1 METLTIQEQVKKILV
16 ENNLDFRIEKMTLVG
31 LKNIITVGNDGD
43 LINDISHVKCNHF
56 GLYNTKSGEIIHTV
70 KKGYTISQN
79 DEIVELVLRGMQGYG
94 NLSVQK
100 AGSLND
106 GRRVYIQLAIDG
118 VAKVGDDTIKRYVT
132 VIDSNDGSSG
142 LSIGIGDLTM
152 SCQNQFW
159 KFYKS
164 GNAKMRHTA
173 SLTQRIQE
181 IPNLIELALNESMQQ
196 VETYQKFASVKV
208 SDMDTHKL
216 VELINGVSKA
226 SSVKDLSEAST
237 RTINAMESLY
247 EMIRIETAQKG
258 QNVWGLHSGVTRWTT
273 HIKSAPRR
281 ENGRIESSM
290 IGTNYRTNQ
299 QSFEYASQLALV

>member
-1 METLTIQEQVKKILV
+1 METLNIEQQVKQILV
-16 ENNLDFRIEKMTLVG
+16 NNNLDFRIEKLPLVG
-31 LKNIITVGNDGD
+31 LQNIIAVGNDGD
-43 LINDISHVKCNHF
+43 LINDITHVKTNYF
-56 GLYNTKSGEIIHTV
+56 GLLNTKSGNIINTV
-70 KKGYTISQN
+70 KEGYTVSQN

-106 GRRVYIQLAIDG
+106 GRRVFIQLAIDG
-118 VAKVGDDTIKRYVT
+118 FAKVGDDTIKRYVT

-159 KFYKS
+159 KFYKR

-181 IPNLIELALNESMQQ
+181 IPNLIELALNESMRQ
-196 VETYQKFASVKV
+196 VETYQKFASIGASDKNVHDLVKA
-208 SDMDTHKL
+208 
-216 VELINGVSKA
+216 INGVSRL

-247 EMIRIETAQKG
+247 DMARIEMEQKG
-258 QNVWGLHSGVTRWTT
+258 KNLWGLHSGVTRWTT
-273 HIKSAPRR
+273 HEKSAPRR
-281 ENGRIESSM
+281 ENGRLESAM
-290 IGTNYRTNQ
+290 IGTNYRTNL

>member
-1 METLTIQEQVKKILV
+1 METLNIEQQVKQILV
-16 ENNLDFRIEKMTLVG
+16 NNNLDFRIEKLPLVG
-31 LKNIITVGNDGD
+31 LQNIIAVGNDGD
-43 LINDISHVKCNHF
+43 LINDITHVKTNYF
-56 GLYNTKSGEIIHTV
+56 GLLNTKSGNIINTV
-70 KKGYTISQN
+70 KEGYTVSQN

-106 GRRVYIQLAIDG
+106 GRRVFIQLAIDG
-118 VAKVGDDTIKRYVT
+118 FAKVGDDTIKRYVT

-159 KFYKS
+159 KFYKR

-181 IPNLIELALNESMQQ
+181 IPNLIELALNESMRQ
-196 VETYQKFASVKV
+196 VETYQKFASIGASDKNVHDLVKA
-208 SDMDTHKL
+208 
-216 VELINGVSKA
+216 INGVSRL

-247 EMIRIETAQKG
+247 DMARIEMEQKG
-258 QNVWGLHSGVTRWTT
+258 KNLWGLHSGVTRWTS

-281 ENGRIESSM
+281 ENGRLESAM